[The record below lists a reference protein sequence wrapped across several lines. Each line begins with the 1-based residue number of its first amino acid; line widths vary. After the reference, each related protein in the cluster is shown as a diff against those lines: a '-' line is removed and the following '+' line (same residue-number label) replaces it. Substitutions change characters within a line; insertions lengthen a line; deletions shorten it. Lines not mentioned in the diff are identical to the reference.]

1 LGFALIT
8 LVFFYTTAVNIIE
21 RPDGIRIA
29 SFFIGSIIFVSMLSR
44 TVRSTE
50 LRTERVELDAVAQR
64 YIDEISV
71 GNIRIIANDLDEG
84 DIHEYFLK
92 EQQVREDNHIPA
104 QDPIIFLEVE
114 ISDASQFEDVLKI
127 EGLNVEGYKILRTYS
142 PAVPNA
148 IASFLLHVRN
158 QTGQIPHIYFNW
170 GEENPF
176 KFLARFIFFG
186 EGDIPVVTREVLRTA
201 EHNPEARP
209 RIHVGG

>member
-1 LGFALIT
+1 M
-8 LVFFYTTAVNIIE
+8 IE

-29 SFFIGSIIFVSMLSR
+29 AFFIGIIILVSMISR
-44 TVRSTE
+44 TLRSTE

-64 YIDEISV
+64 YIDEISS

-84 DIHEYFLK
+84 DQQEYFLK
-92 EQQVREDNHIPA
+92 EQQIREDNHIPRE
-104 QDPIIFLEVE
+104 DSIIFLEVE
-114 ISDASQFEDVLKI
+114 ISDASQFEDIVKV
-127 EGLNVEGYKILRTYS
+127 EGLEVSGYKILRTYS

-148 IASFLLHVRN
+148 IASFLLHIRN

-176 KFLARFIFFG
+176 KFLGRFIFFG

-201 EHNPEARP
+201 ERDPERRP